1 MAWCRALYPL
11 CIRESKVSGGHIV
24 CCCRRFARRYCRLLC
39 SSWMY
44 SAWGN
49 YPECGGTCVTVYL
62 PLGALAQPCYDLAH
76 MSEQQATPA
85 LNERS
90 RTVLDFIRGFV
101 RRHRVAPS
109 IREIMAGCD
118 LTTTS
123 VVEYYL
129 QRLER
134 EGYLR
139 RSMRTGTY
147 RAPRGIVLVDSQSPS
162 AALPGRRGAR
172 VAKLIASLER
182 IFPVGADPECDI
194 CGQAPKTEDD
204 RFCAGCR
211 RWLERFAR
219 TTSPAHAGEDLA
231 RCLAAMLRSGERPA
245 EWSVAD
251 AHTD

>member
-1 MAWCRALYPL
+1 
-11 CIRESKVSGGHIV
+11 
-24 CCCRRFARRYCRLLC
+24 
-39 SSWMY
+39 
-44 SAWGN
+44 
-49 YPECGGTCVTVYL
+49 
-62 PLGALAQPCYDLAH
+62 
-76 MSEQQATPA
+76 MSEQRTAPT

-90 RTVLDFIRGFV
+90 RTILDFIRGFV

-147 RAPRGIVLVDSQSPS
+147 RAPRGIVLLDSQAPS
-162 AALPGRRGAR
+162 AALPVRRGAR
-172 VAKLIASLER
+172 AAKLVASLES
-182 IFPVGADPECDI
+182 IFPVGTDPECDI
-194 CGQAPKTEDD
+194 CGQAAKTEDD

-245 EWSVAD
+245 EWSASEASRD
-251 AHTD
+251 

>member
-1 MAWCRALYPL
+1 
-11 CIRESKVSGGHIV
+11 
-24 CCCRRFARRYCRLLC
+24 
-39 SSWMY
+39 
-44 SAWGN
+44 
-49 YPECGGTCVTVYL
+49 
-62 PLGALAQPCYDLAH
+62 
-76 MSEQQATPA
+76 MSEQQTTPA

-90 RTVLDFIRGFV
+90 RAVLAFIRAFV

-139 RSMRTGTY
+139 RNMRTGTY
-147 RAPRGIVLVDSQSPS
+147 RAPRGIVLVNSQTTYAVP
-162 AALPGRRGAR
+162 PVRRGAR
-172 VAKLIASLER
+172 TAKLIVSLER
-182 IFPVGADPECDI
+182 IFPMGADPECDI
-194 CGQAPKTEDD
+194 CGQAAKTEDD
-204 RFCAGCR
+204 RFCVGCR

-231 RCLAAMLRSGERPA
+231 RCLAGMLRSGERPA
-245 EWSVAD
+245 EWSAPETSRD
-251 AHTD
+251 

>member
-1 MAWCRALYPL
+1 
-11 CIRESKVSGGHIV
+11 
-24 CCCRRFARRYCRLLC
+24 
-39 SSWMY
+39 
-44 SAWGN
+44 
-49 YPECGGTCVTVYL
+49 
-62 PLGALAQPCYDLAH
+62 
-76 MSEQQATPA
+76 MSERRTGST

-90 RTVLDFIRGFV
+90 RIILDFIRGFV
-101 RRHRVAPS
+101 RRHRIAPS

-129 QRLER
+129 RRLER

-147 RAPRGIVLVDSQSPS
+147 RAPRGMVLLDSQAPS
-162 AALPGRRGAR
+162 AAPPMRRGAR
-172 VAKLIASLER
+172 TGKLVAALER

-194 CGQAPKTEDD
+194 CGQAAKTEDD

-211 RWLERFAR
+211 RWLERFAC

-245 EWSVAD
+245 EWSMAD
-251 AHTD
+251 AHRD